1 MFEKI
6 NLKDYF
12 LKTQT
17 ILQTK
22 KTNFSY
28 EMLGRSLA
36 ANAFYPKDIYTLLLE
51 QKLSTFLHTNNL
63 NLKQNDFDG
72 IIIPTSPLEKQDIQ
86 NISFFRRY
94 HHEKPIIQ
102 FDFIFD
108 EYQILESLVY
118 GADAFIIF
126 PKMLKILQLKKLYNF
141 AIHLGLEAIFYIE
154 NKKDLNNAILAGARI
169 FLVND
174 EKLLPL
180 IPKNKALIS
189 KNIKNLHAC
198 IKDG

>member
-12 LKTQT
+12 FKAQK
-17 ILQTK
+17 ILESK
-22 KTNFSY
+22 KATFSY
-28 EMLGRSLA
+28 DMLGRSLA
-36 ANAFYPKDIYTLLLE
+36 SNAFYPKDIYTLLIE
-51 QKLSTFLHTNNL
+51 KKLPNFLYTQEL
-63 NLKQNDFDG
+63 NFNKDDFDG
-72 IIIPTSPLEKQDIQ
+72 IILPTSPLLNQDIQ
-86 NISFFRRY
+86 NLSLFRRY
-94 HHEKPIIQ
+94 HEKPIIQ

-118 GADAFIIF
+118 GADTFIIF

-189 KNIKNLHAC
+189 KNIKNLHAY
-198 IKDG
+198 IKEN

>member
-6 NLKDYF
+6 NLEQYF
-12 LKTQT
+12 LKTQK
-17 ILQTK
+17 ILEEK
-22 KTNFSY
+22 KALFSY
-28 EMLGRSLA
+28 DMLGRSLA
-36 ANAFYPKDIYTLLLE
+36 SNAFYPKDIYKLLLE
-51 QKLSTFLHTNNL
+51 QKLPILFYAKNL
-63 NLKQNDFDG
+63 DFNKKDFDG
-72 IIIPTSPLEKQDIQ
+72 IILPTSPLEKQDIQ
-86 NISFFRRY
+86 NLSFFRRY
-94 HHEKPIIQ
+94 HEKPLIQ

-141 AIHLGLEAIFYIE
+141 AIHLGLEAIFYVE
-154 NKKDLNNAILAGARI
+154 SKKDINNAILAGARI
-169 FLVND
+169 FLIED

-189 KNIKNLHAC
+189 KSIQNLHSYV
-198 IKDG
+198 KE